1 MIERLILR
9 VSSSP
14 FALAATGALALLA
27 TLALVVGVLRGVLA
41 MAFPLAALLCLVL
54 LGALYWLVRDLAAR
68 REQTFVAARDD
79 TLRPAELERLAGE
92 LGAQARR
99 GTPVST
105 AQLLEAALQ
114 RIRSRTGR
122 LVAGYGAAAAL
133 QLEALERRDA
143 RTRDRERAA
152 ETLVQTAGTRP
163 ASPAISPL
171 GGPLVH
177 FVLLLALFGG
187 EAYLSQPTMLAF
199 LDTDTEA
206 WTLAG
211 LFAILLALAVEGM
224 GRGVNLLLTRPDLR
238 RDRFTIGVS
247 ALSAMTLAVSI
258 WFVFVLA
265 GSREHNAAYLNNLEQ
280 SSQQVSNLPTGG
292 SSPPPAAA
300 ASSSRSSNSSAS
312 GSHRAPRGAGTRHA
326 PPSSAGEGSGAAGNG
341 GNGGFVPMGVSLPVV
356 PILAASALQPD
367 LSFAAVAQVLGIFAG
382 IMLVIVNLRSEEWHR
397 WQRERR
403 RARWHSLSAIRR
415 ERRTALTVAIRRGQQ
430 TFIEGRVRA
439 IIDEELARGRRLEQ
453 IVLAGAGA
461 AAERVTTVR
470 WPTVDEERHEL
481 LGFERLRAVVPGVE
495 ADDPPFTWPPPHT
508 PRPEE
513 PAGAAEGEGARS
525 AWAPDEPTTPPS
537 QGSNGHVPPQDTD
550 ASDSDA
556 GDTDT
561 GSEAAGEARPAADS
575 DPRDHA
581 NRRRESPGRGAAEA
595 SEPSSEDSERS
606 EGGGL
611 WTLPT
616 HPAGA
621 AVDRPRNGSQTAVED
636 GTIADTHVDAEERA
650 REQLRSRLD
659 RLPHDGTEG
668 PEPYSGVEF
677 TGAPP
682 EHPLREGAPA
692 DGESS

>member
-14 FALAATGALALLA
+14 FALGASAALALLA
-27 TLALVVGVLRGVLA
+27 TLVLVVGVLRGVLS
-41 MAFPLAALLCLVL
+41 MAFPFASLLCMVL

-92 LGAQARR
+92 LGAHARR

-105 AQLLEAALQ
+105 AQLLEATLQ
-114 RIRSRTGR
+114 RTRSRTGR

-143 RTRDRERAA
+143 RTRERERAA
-152 ETLVQTAGTRP
+152 ETLVQTAGARP
-163 ASPAISPL
+163 TPPAISPL

-177 FVLLLALFGG
+177 AVLLLALFGG

-224 GRGVNLLLTRPDLR
+224 GRGVNLLLTRPELR

-247 ALSAMTLAVSI
+247 VLSAMTLAVSI

-280 SSQQVSNLPTGG
+280 SSQQVFNLPTGG
-292 SSPPPAAA
+292 SSSTPAAA
-300 ASSSRSSNSSAS
+300 TLGSQSSSSLAS
-312 GSHRAPRGAGTRHA
+312 GSHRAPHGAGTTHA
-326 PPSSAGEGSGAAGNG
+326 PASPAGGGSGAG
-341 GNGGFVPMGVSLPVV
+341 GNGGFVPIGMSLPAAPV
-356 PILAASALQPD
+356 LAASALQPD
-367 LSFAAVAQVLGIFAG
+367 LSFAAVAQVLGICAG

-403 RARWHSLSAIRR
+403 RARWRSLSAIRR
-415 ERRTALTVAIRRGQQ
+415 ERRAALTVAIRRGQQ

-461 AAERVTTVR
+461 AAAERVTTAR

-481 LGFERLRAVVPGVE
+481 LNFERLRPVVPAVE
-495 ADDPPFTWPPPHT
+495 ADVPPFMWPPPHT

-513 PAGAAEGEGARS
+513 PAGTAEDNDRS
-525 AWAPDEPTTPPS
+525 APAPDEPTTPPS
-537 QGSNGHVPPQDTD
+537 PSSNGHVRHQDTD
-550 ASDSDA
+550 TA
-556 GDTDT
+556 DTDT
-561 GSEAAGEARPAADS
+561 GSKARPAGDS
-575 DPRDHA
+575 DPRD
-581 NRRRESPGRGAAEA
+581 RRRQPPGRQATEEL
-595 SEPSSEDSERS
+595 EPSSDDPDRS
-606 EGGGL
+606 EPDGV
-611 WTLPT
+611 WALPT

-621 AVDRPRNGSQTAVED
+621 AIDRPPGGSQTAVQD
-636 GTIADTHVDAEERA
+636 RTIADAYADAEQRA
-650 REQLRSRLD
+650 REQLRSNLD
-659 RLPHDGTEG
+659 RLPHDGTG
-668 PEPYSGVEF
+668 DPEPYNGVEF

-682 EHPLREGAPA
+682 NHPSHDGAPV
-692 DGESS
+692 DGEPS